1 MVSEEW
7 TAIEILDNLQD
18 VEICE
23 PNSKF
28 FYDTVLIFSF
38 GQYSSK

>member
-1 MVSEEW
+1 M
-7 TAIEILDNLQD
+7 AIEILDNLQD

-23 PNSKF
+23 PKSKL

-38 GQYSSK
+38 RQ